1 MKIVV
6 EIPDEEITAAVKEI
20 VTERIAKEI
29 TSGWYAGREY
39 RRDIKEVVRE
49 VIKEDKEN
57 LADRAVA
64 AAAKS
69 IENSA
74 VKKMLNQIAE
84 GEDGTV

>member
-1 MKIVV
+1 MKLAI
-6 EIPDEEITAAVKEI
+6 EIPDEEITAEVKKI
-20 VTERIAKEI
+20 VTEKLAHELYK
-29 TSGWYAGREY
+29 GWYAGREY

-49 VIKEDKEN
+49 VIKADKDN

-74 VKKMLNQIAE
+74 IKKLMNQLAD
-84 GEDGTV
+84 GEK

>member
-6 EIPDEEITAAVKEI
+6 EIPDEEITTAVKEI
-20 VTERIAKEI
+20 VAERIAKEI
-29 TSGWYAGREY
+29 TSKWYAGLEY
-39 RRDIKEVVRE
+39 RRDIKEVIRE

-84 GEDGTV
+84 AGE

>member
-20 VTERIAKEI
+20 VTERVANAI
-29 TSGWYAGREY
+29 TSEWYAGREY

-49 VIKEDKEN
+49 VIKEDKKN

-74 VKKMLNQIAE
+74 VKKMLNQITE
-84 GEDGTV
+84 GEHE